1 MKAALIEA
9 RDREEQAL
17 IAAGPSFVPET
28 SAHAPIV
35 DSSRASKPPLKPEQ
49 AQAYNASV
57 THKETQASESIKN
70 LGRPA
75 SKGSE
80 LPRPTQDANWQPEAW
95 TPQTVRKRG

>member
-17 IAAGPSFVPET
+17 IAARPSFVPET

-35 DSSRASKPPLKPEQ
+35 DSSSASNPPLEPEQ
-49 AQAYNASV
+49 THDASV
-57 THKETQASESIKN
+57 THKETQASESPKN

-80 LPRPTQDANWQPEAW
+80 LPRPTQDADWQPEAW
-95 TPQTVRKRG
+95 TPQAVRKRG